1 MNTEKQEEVKENG
14 QVTLRENGSHIHL
27 LSIIGE
33 IEGHEC
39 APASAKTTK
48 YEHVLPQLA
57 AIEDDPDIEGLL
69 ILINTVG
76 GDISAGLALA
86 EMIASLSCPTVSL
99 VLGDSHSIGVPLAVS
114 TDYSLIV
121 PTGTM
126 IIHPVRMTG
135 MVIGAPQTYDYF
147 KLMQERILSFIAG
160 HCRTP
165 KEKLEAMMLNTGM
178 HLQSKLSHTGMQ
190 HTAWNLKRDRIQRY
204 SAPHCRLRPVFQ
216 LVVDQLIL
224 AVPAVQ
230 LTDLLTND
238 L

>member
-86 EMIASLSCPTVSL
+86 EMIASLSL
-99 VLGDSHSIGVPLAVS
+99 
-114 TDYSLIV
+114 SLIHICPGSHLV
-121 PTGTM
+121 MAGAVLCTREITNSLQRR
-126 IIHPVRMTG
+126 RMTPFG
-135 MVIGAPQTYDYF
+135 WKPGLWPY
-147 KLMQERILSFIAG
+147 
-160 HCRTP
+160 
-165 KEKLEAMMLNTGM
+165 
-178 HLQSKLSHTGMQ
+178 
-190 HTAWNLKRDRIQRY
+190 
-204 SAPHCRLRPVFQ
+204 LR
-216 LVVDQLIL
+216 
-224 AVPAVQ
+224 A
-230 LTDLLTND
+230 
-238 L
+238 

>member
-1 MNTEKQEEVKENG
+1 M
-14 QVTLRENGSHIHL
+14 
-27 LSIIGE
+27 
-33 IEGHEC
+33 
-39 APASAKTTK
+39 
-48 YEHVLPQLA
+48 LPQLA

-178 HLQSKLSHTGMQ
+178 LTKDLGTILVGAEAVEQGLIDQVGGIDRAFEKLH
-190 HTAWNLKRDRIQRY
+190 A
-204 SAPHCRLRPVFQ
+204 
-216 LVVDQLIL
+216 LIDK
-224 AVPAVQ
+224 Q
-230 LTDLLTND
+230 KN
-238 L
+238 

>member
-160 HCRTP
+160 HCPDAQGEAGGHDAEHRHADQGFGHHSGGGRGGGAGAHRP
-165 KEKLEAMMLNTGM
+165 GGRHRRAFEKLHA
-178 HLQSKLSHTGMQ
+178 
-190 HTAWNLKRDRIQRY
+190 
-204 SAPHCRLRPVFQ
+204 
-216 LVVDQLIL
+216 LIDK
-224 AVPAVQ
+224 Q
-230 LTDLLTND
+230 KN
-238 L
+238 

>member
-76 GDISAGLALA
+76 GDISAGA
-86 EMIASLSCPTVSL
+86 
-99 VLGDSHSIGVPLAVS
+99 
-114 TDYSLIV
+114 
-121 PTGTM
+121 
-126 IIHPVRMTG
+126 
-135 MVIGAPQTYDYF
+135 GAGRDD
-147 KLMQERILSFIAG
+147 RIL
-160 HCRTP
+160 
-165 KEKLEAMMLNTGM
+165 
-178 HLQSKLSHTGMQ
+178 KLSHGVSCWA
-190 HTAWNLKRDRIQRY
+190 TAIP
-204 SAPHCRLRPVFQ
+204 SACGGIHRLFP
-216 LVVDQLIL
+216 LLCP
-224 AVPAVQ
+224 PAP
-230 LTDLLTND
+230 
-238 L
+238 

>member
-57 AIEDDPDIEGLL
+57 AIEDDLDIEGLL

-86 EMIASLSCPTVSL
+86 EMIASLSCPTVSRAGRQPFHRRAPGGIHRL
-99 VLGDSHSIGVPLAVS
+99 FPLLAHRHHDHPS
-114 TDYSLIV
+114 RAHDRHGHR
-121 PTGTM
+121 GTPD
-126 IIHPVRMTG
+126 I
-135 MVIGAPQTYDYF
+135 
-147 KLMQERILSFIAG
+147 
-160 HCRTP
+160 
-165 KEKLEAMMLNTGM
+165 
-178 HLQSKLSHTGMQ
+178 
-190 HTAWNLKRDRIQRY
+190 
-204 SAPHCRLRPVFQ
+204 
-216 LVVDQLIL
+216 
-224 AVPAVQ
+224 
-230 LTDLLTND
+230 
-238 L
+238 